1 MDPLILPTILSLS
14 FGGIIG
20 IISQIQHSRC
30 TEINC
35 WGCSCKRKIHEED
48 EETPALNLQ
57 DMNLPDVITPQE

>member
-14 FGGIIG
+14 FGGVIG

-35 WGCSCKRKIHEED
+35 WGCMCKRKINENED
-48 EETPALNLQ
+48 EDKSLVNLQ
-57 DMNLPDVITPQE
+57 DITDVITPQE

>member
-1 MDPLILPTILSLS
+1 MDPLVWPTILSLS

-35 WGCSCKRKIHEED
+35 WGCMCKRKLQEEED
-48 EETPALNLQ
+48 TKPIINLQ
-57 DMNLPDVITPQE
+57 EITPQE

>member
-35 WGCSCKRKIHEED
+35 WGCKCKRKINESED
-48 EETPALNLQ
+48 EDKSLVNLQ
-57 DMNLPDVITPQE
+57 NINDVITPQE